1 MRSRHGKPSITSAQ
15 TGSTRRSS
23 KAGLKESPPEPLQS
37 LEVTTDQG
45 GGIDFYFILGHLSQG
60 VESLERA
67 DKKPAPCLPRDV
79 RHHIPFVLEKP
90 VH

>member
-1 MRSRHGKPSITSAQ
+1 M
-15 TGSTRRSS
+15 GSP
-23 KAGLKESPPEPLQS
+23 ASPQPRQAPPGNQAKLALRNHLLS
-37 LEVTTDQG
+37 HFRVLEVTTDQG
-45 GGIDFYFILGHLSQG
+45 GGIDFYFILGHLSQR

-67 DKKPAPCLPRDV
+67 DKKPAPCFPRDM